1 MRCSKEGKRRGMR
14 GQQRE
19 WRKGFKG
26 LEGRRDRVSDG
37 VGQARLDLG
46 SSFGF
51 LGAGPTGGRWMWA
64 ERWDHRQ
71 HDHVSREALHLARLL
86 RSLPRVDS
94 LGTNFTLM
102 GVLFLSPPLPE
113 AAWGMARALLQRK
126 LAAARAR
133 LRRKF
138 PRRVPDGVR
147 SAAKAADGGS
157 QPRWTWW
164 RALRRLQRALVPLNE
179 SPQYGKLLLKLQ
191 SRAISSRLCVFR
203 PPQARG

>member
-51 LGAGPTGGRWMWA
+51 LGAGPTRGRWMWA

-113 AAWGMARALLQRK
+113 AAGAWPGHCCKGSSQLRGHGSGGSSRGACQMARGAL
-126 LAAARAR
+126 
-133 LRRKF
+133 
-138 PRRVPDGVR
+138 PRRLMGDPSPDGH
-147 SAAKAADGGS
+147 GGG
-157 QPRWTWW
+157 PC
-164 RALRRLQRALVPLNE
+164 A
-179 SPQYGKLLLKLQ
+179 G
-191 SRAISSRLCVFR
+191 SREPWCR
-203 PPQARG
+203 